1 MIEILPHWFAHKRRD
16 NMANKNYVDFS
27 AAYKAIN
34 KTKKDLEKSEVI
46 AIEEAAKFA
55 AKELEKKTPISSES
69 HQHAKDN
76 IVYSKP
82 TRGKPYSEVG
92 FDKEVAWRI
101 HFVEFGTIFQR
112 PQPFIEKTIKDIES
126 EVSTIIQKEMQRR
139 MGL

>member
-1 MIEILPHWFAHKRRD
+1 MTKQ
-16 NMANKNYVDFS
+16 NYVDFS

-55 AKELEKKTPISSES
+55 AKELEKKTPVASINSD
-69 HQHAKDN
+69 HAKN
-76 IVYSKP
+76 HIVYSKP
-82 TRGKPYSEVG
+82 TKNKPYSEVG